1 MERPSAGVV
10 HHRARLQPATITR
23 LFRLTIMLKGIFAVI
38 EILGGAAMHF
48 VNPAL
53 LMGLVADLTQDELTE
68 DPNDLVATYLR
79 NAAEQFLS
87 VGTRWFIVLY
97 LVSHGVIKLLVIIAL
112 LLDKLWAYP
121 AAIVVFSGFIVY
133 QVYRYT
139 FEPGIGLIILTVID
153 LIVIWLTWHEY
164 RQHTLSRVTPGD
176 VR

>member
-1 MERPSAGVV
+1 MEHPSAGVV

-23 LFRLTIMLKGIFAVI
+23 LFRITITLKGIFAVI
-38 EILGGAAMHF
+38 EILSGVAVHF
-48 VNPAL
+48 INPSL
-53 LMGLVADLTQDELTE
+53 LMGLVADLTQDELTD

-97 LVSHGVIKLLVIIAL
+97 LVSHGVIKLMVIIAL

-121 AAIVVFSGFIVY
+121 LAIVVFFGFIVY

-153 LIVIWLTWHEY
+153 LIVIWLTWQEY
-164 RQHTLSRVTPGD
+164 RLHTVRRATPGE